1 MTVTRNFG
9 SFVTDPNI
17 TFLNDK
23 NFFQKWEYHFLVKST
38 KNLRGTSFIIN
49 HTNHTD
55 QTKASV
61 KKNKLWSTNLT
72 YHKERCFTT
81 NGLIFSKIIRA

>member
-1 MTVTRNFG
+1 MTVTRNFE

-38 KNLRGTSFIIN
+38 KIYVVPVSLEITQITLIKRKPVLRKTSCGV
-49 HTNHTD
+49 
-55 QTKASV
+55 QT
-61 KKNKLWSTNLT
+61 
-72 YHKERCFTT
+72 
-81 NGLIFSKIIRA
+81 